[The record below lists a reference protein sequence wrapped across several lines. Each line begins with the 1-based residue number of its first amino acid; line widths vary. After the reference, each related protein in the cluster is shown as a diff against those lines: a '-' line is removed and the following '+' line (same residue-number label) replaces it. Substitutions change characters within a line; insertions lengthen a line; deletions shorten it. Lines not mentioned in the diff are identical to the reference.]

1 MFLNFIFK
9 YENLIST
16 FTSNNMKYKITV
28 LFLFIHFGVC
38 TIPDVISNKAKH
50 PSFLQHLNSKWVN
63 NVLDTLTLKQ
73 KIAQLII
80 VPAYSN
86 SNKSKEEVE
95 LLIKNHNIGGVI
107 FFQGGPVK
115 QAHLTNYFQS
125 ISPIPL
131 LVTQDAEWGL
141 SMRLDSTHAYPWAMT
156 MGAVKDN
163 NLVYNMASD
172 LASHCKKLRVNIN
185 FGPVADVNSNPKNPI
200 INSRS
205 FGENKYDVSQKTIKY
220 ISGLQDN
227 NVLACAKH
235 FPGHGDTDSDSHKTL
250 PFINHSKKRIDEIE
264 LYSFKQAIENGVGS
278 IMIAHLEVPAFEP
291 QKNLPSSLSKKIV
304 SELLKKDLGFQG
316 LAITDAL
323 NMKGVANYY
332 TPRQAALEAFVAGN
346 DILLMPDEIK
356 EVINLIAMEVIK
368 SKNLKKQLDFSC
380 RKILALK
387 HWSFLNEYQPINTM
401 DLYDDLNQIESKV
414 LNKEIAL
421 NAITVLKN
429 DNLIP
434 LNSTHKIAYVELG
447 GEEGN
452 TFFNHLNYYSEIVK
466 ITPNF
471 ENLNITLN
479 ELKNFDIV
487 ITGVHKSSKSPWKDY
502 SISRSD
508 NNFIEKVSQQNKLVL
523 TLFCNPYSLLDF
535 PAADK
540 AKSLILSYQNNNY
553 FQSLSAQLIFGAI
566 PASGKLPVSVS
577 PNLLEGHQLTM
588 PRINKFQI
596 SFPEEQ
602 NLNSNILNEI
612 DSIVFDAINDKAM
625 PGCQVFISK
634 NGNVVFN
641 KSYGYHTYEGNKN
654 ITEKSLYDLASLT
667 KILATMPC
675 LMYLEEHS
683 KFSLNEELSTY
694 LPQLSKTNKSKLSV
708 KDILAHQAG
717 FKSWIPFYREILD
730 SNWVNLFL
738 SSNSSNDFS
747 IQIADNLYLHKN
759 YLDTIYARLD
769 SSEVSLNKE
778 YLYSDLGYYYF
789 KIVIEDLLGEP
800 MDEWLVNNI
809 YKPIGTYSLGYLPIK
824 RFNKNDIVPTEYDNE
839 FRQQLIH
846 GYVHDPGAAMLG
858 GVGSHAGLFGNA
870 FDVGVMMQMYLQG
883 GTYGNKRYVDSDVLN
898 SYTKCQFC
906 KEKNRRGA
914 GFDKPQL
921 EEEGPTCG
929 CVSLDSF
936 GHTGFTGTIA
946 WADPKEQI
954 VYVFLSNRIYP
965 TAENKKLIKKNVRTK
980 IQQTIYNSIIK

>member
-1 MFLNFIFK
+1 MFLNFILK
-9 YENLIST
+9 DENLISI
-16 FTSNNMKYKITV
+16 FTPNNMKYKITL

-38 TIPDVISNKAKH
+38 TTPDVIFNKSKY
-50 PSFLQHLNSKWVN
+50 PPFLQHLNSKWVN

-86 SNKSKEEVE
+86 NKKSKEEVE
-95 LLIKNHNIGGVI
+95 LLINNNNIGGVI
-107 FFQGGPVK
+107 FFQGGPVR
-115 QAHLTNYFQS
+115 QAHLTNYFQK
-125 ISPIPL
+125 ISSIPL

-156 MGAVKDN
+156 MGAVNDN

-172 LASHCKKLRVNIN
+172 LASHCNKLRVNIN

-205 FGENKYDVSQKTIKY
+205 FGENKYDVSEKTIKY

-250 PFINHSKKRIDEIE
+250 PFINHSKTRIDEIE
-264 LYSFKQAIENGVGS
+264 LYPFKKAIENGVGS
-278 IMIAHLEVPAFEP
+278 IMVAHLEVPAFET

-323 NMKGVANYY
+323 NMKGVANYF
-332 TPRQAALEAFVAGN
+332 TPQQAALQAFIAGN
-346 DILLMPDEIK
+346 DILLMPDKIK
-356 EVINLIAMEVIK
+356 EVIDLIAIEVSESRI
-368 SKNLKKQLDFSC
+368 LKKQLDFSC

-387 HWSFLNEYQPINTM
+387 NWSSLNKYQAINTIN
-401 DLYDDLNQIESKV
+401 LHNDLNQVESKI
-414 LNKEIAL
+414 LNKEIAS

-434 LNSTHKIAYVELG
+434 LNSSQKIAYIELG

-452 TFFNHLNYYSEIVK
+452 TFFNHLNYYSEVEK

-471 ENLNITLN
+471 ENLNITFN
-479 ELKNFDIV
+479 ELEKFDIV
-487 ITGVHKSSKSPWKDY
+487 IAGVHKSSKSPWKSY
-502 SISRSD
+502 SVSRFD

-523 TLFCNPYSLLDF
+523 ILFCNPYSLLDF
-535 PAADK
+535 PAAEK
-540 AKSLILSYQNNNY
+540 AKSLILSYQNDDY

-566 PASGKLPVSVS
+566 SANGKLPVSVS
-577 PNLLEGHQLTM
+577 PNLLEGHKLTT

-596 SFPEEQ
+596 SLPEEQ
-602 NLNSNILNEI
+602 KMNTTTLNKI

-634 NGNVVFN
+634 NGNVIFN
-641 KSYGYHTYEGNKN
+641 KSYGYQTYEGNKK
-654 ITEKSLYDLASLT
+654 ITKKSLYDLASLT

-675 LMYLEEHS
+675 LMYLDEHG
-683 KFSLNEELSTY
+683 KFSLNEQLSTY
-694 LPQLSKTNKSKLSV
+694 LSELSKTNKSKLSI
-708 KDILAHQAG
+708 KDVLAHQAG
-717 FKSWIPFYREILD
+717 LKSWIPFYREILD
-730 SNWVNLFL
+730 SNWADMFL
-738 SSNSSNDFS
+738 KPTYSNEFS
-747 IQIADNLYLHKN
+747 IQISDNLYLHRN
-759 YLDTIYARLD
+759 YLDTIYSRLD
-769 SSEVSLNKE
+769 SSEVSFNKE
-778 YLYSDLGYYYF
+778 YLYSDLGYYYL
-789 KIVIEDLLGEP
+789 KKVIENLLGEP
-800 MDEWLVNNI
+800 MDEWLLNNV
-809 YKPIGTYSLGYLPIK
+809 YKPLGTYSLGYLPMK

-839 FRQQLIH
+839 FRQQLVH

-870 FDVGVMMQMYLQG
+870 FDVGVIMQMYLQG
-883 GTYGNKRYVDSDVLN
+883 GTYGNKKYVDSDVLN
-898 SYTKCQFC
+898 NYTKCQFC
-906 KEKNRRGA
+906 KNNNRRGA

-965 TAENKKLIKKNVRTK
+965 TVENKKLIEKDVRTK